1 MIFNKEVFVLASRSL
16 FANRLRSFLTML
28 GMIIGVGSVIA
39 LMSIGA
45 GIKTFVS
52 DQFSLLGANNI
63 FVVPGKVG
71 QGGSF
76 GRDSM
81 LSLTAP
87 KLKKKHLEEIKR
99 LTDDIV
105 LAAGDWE
112 ISSSARYRGEEMS
125 VVLVGVSEDFFDA
138 ANVEI
143 ERGRKLDR
151 RDFLGRKRVAVI
163 GSKVQEEIF
172 KGVDP
177 LGRYLTLSEKK
188 FLIVGVA
195 KKRGG
200 GGLGGGSMDAVVY
213 APLPTVQSIE
223 GIDSQR
229 LQTIIVKV
237 SSQEKVA
244 SVKEQIRSYLLKE
257 LDDDDFS
264 VLDQSQVLETIN
276 TILSLLTYALA
287 AIASISL
294 LVGGVGIMNIMFV
307 SVKERTR
314 EIGIRKAVGARPADI
329 KKQFLIE
336 ALILSLLGG
345 LGGVI
350 LGVLASLLIDHLLVA
365 TITPLS
371 IVLSLLV
378 CFGVGIIFGV
388 APAAAAAK
396 LNPIEALRY
405 E

>member
-1 MIFNKEVFVLASRSL
+1 MILNKEIFVLASRSL

>member
-1 MIFNKEVFVLASRSL
+1 MILNKEIFVLASRSL

-71 QGGSF
+71 QSGSS
-76 GRDSM
+76 GRNSM
-81 LSLTAP
+81 ASFTTP
-87 KLKKKHLEEIKR
+87 KLKKKHLEGIKR
-99 LTDDIV
+99 LSDDII

-112 ISSSARYRGEEMS
+112 ISSSARYQGKEMN
-125 VVLVGVSEDFFDA
+125 VLLVGVSEDFFET

-143 ERGRKLDR
+143 ERGRRLDS
-151 RDFLGRKRVAVI
+151 RDLLGRKKVAVI
-163 GSKVQEEIF
+163 GAKVQEEIF
-172 KGVDP
+172 EGVDP

-188 FLIVGVA
+188 FLVVGVA
-195 KKRGG
+195 KKRGS

-223 GIDSQR
+223 GSDSQR

-257 LDDDDFS
+257 LSDDDFS

-350 LGVLASLLIDHLLVA
+350 LGVLASLLIGHFLVA
-365 TITPLS
+365 TITPFS